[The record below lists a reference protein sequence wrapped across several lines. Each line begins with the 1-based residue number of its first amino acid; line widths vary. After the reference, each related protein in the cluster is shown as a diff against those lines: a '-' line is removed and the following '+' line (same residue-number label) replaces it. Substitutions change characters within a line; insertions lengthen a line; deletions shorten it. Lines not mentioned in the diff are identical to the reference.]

1 QLCRVWSAVKFLDPQ
16 LMTREIDW
24 DGPLVRAIPAARAAT
39 TADDS
44 AAAIAGMLHELGD
57 PATRIV
63 QVTKQYAKPQLFSW
77 DGDVLIVNIGPYAD
91 VVNENADLLS
101 ARSEIV

>member
-1 QLCRVWSAVKFLDPQ
+1 MRTRLVAALTCILSASSLHASTDALVQLCRVWSAVKFLDPQ

-24 DGPLVRAIPAARAAT
+24 DGPLVRAIPAARAAI

-63 QVTKQYAKPQLFSW
+63 RVTNLYAKPQLFSW
-77 DGDVLIVNIGPYAD
+77 DGDV
-91 VVNENADLLS
+91 
-101 ARSEIV
+101 